1 MQMGLGV
8 YEFRSMGL
16 KMSGFVS
23 SVSYGDCWSHWLHCR
38 NAETT
43 SDCCITD
50 GTNLTIVSESTV
62 PATGRQRR
70 AEKSSCGG
78 SPRIRLVLHDLYVR
92 TITVPLPMCM
102 EIRSLWTSAFSK
114 EVFRLVCAVLFDESR
129 VHHLV

>member
-62 PATGRQRR
+62 PGNWAT
-70 AEKSSCGG
+70 EKS
-78 SPRIRLVLHDLYVR
+78 REKLVRRKPSHQ
-92 TITVPLPMCM
+92 TCT
-102 EIRSLWTSAFSK
+102 A
-114 EVFRLVCAVLFDESR
+114 
-129 VHHLV
+129 